1 MLVIS
6 RKAQESIQIEPA
18 AGLDPSLTLR
28 EVFQGRP
35 IVFTLVHVGQRRVRV
50 MIDAPA
56 PLKVWRSDPCP
67 PPSNDSLQSERP
79 EQTGGHPMAG
89 PAITRVSAK

>member
-6 RKAQESIQIEPA
+6 RKAQESVRIEPA

-28 EVFQGRP
+28 EVFQDRP
-35 IVFTLVHVGQRRVRV
+35 IVFTLVHVGQRRVRL

-56 PLKVWRSDPCP
+56 PLKVWRSDPRLSEDP
-67 PPSNDSLQSERP
+67 LRSERP
-79 EQTGGHPMAG
+79 EQIAGHAVAG
-89 PAITRVSAK
+89 PSITRVPAK

>member
-6 RKAQESIQIEPA
+6 RRTQESIRIEPA

-28 EVFQGRP
+28 EVFQNRP

-56 PLKVWRSDPCP
+56 PLKVWRSEPQLP
-67 PPSNDSLQSERP
+67 EHPLRSERP
-79 EQTGGHPMAG
+79 EQSGGQAAAG
-89 PAITRVSAK
+89 PTVPRVSAK